1 MRKKKYV
8 FLTGTSRS
16 GGKLISNIF
25 ALNPYCFSLSEYIYY
40 FRHIHKK
47 YHNLNNR
54 YLFILAGEFCLRS
67 KFRNQ
72 IELNHKD
79 LFNFL
84 KEKNIKNYNQLYT
97 NLFDYLNLKFNVS
110 PIINIE
116 GEANEWRNINSYLK
130 LDKNFYAIQ
139 YIRDP
144 RAVLSSFK
152 KITFSKN
159 YGYFNSIFQW
169 IDSVN
174 YHQKLLKKF
183 SKKRYMLIKF
193 EDIHLFPSKSC
204 KKIFNF
210 INLEYE
216 SSFFQKKNWKK
227 RLNSKIAYANISS
240 YDMKPKYGFDKSRI
254 NQWKKHL
261 ENWEIETVNYL
272 CRNGLFFF
280 KYEKNLKFN
289 MKLVNLGLSK
299 IRKNPFLK
307 RNLELFL
314 NKKIIKEIFPRDPS
328 NPKNWGSNKTFVTK
342 FVEDNDYKSFIE
354 STKKIKKLKFI

>member
-1 MRKKKYV
+1 MSKKYV

-40 FRHIHKK
+40 FRHIYKK
-47 YHNLNNR
+47 YHNLNNKD
-54 YLFILAGEFCLRS
+54 LFILSGEFCLRS
-67 KFRNQ
+67 KIRNE
-72 IELNHKD
+72 IKLKHKD
-79 LFNFL
+79 LFNYL
-84 KEKNIKNYNQLYT
+84 KAKNIKNYNQLYT
-97 NLFDYLNLKFNVS
+97 NLFDYLNLNFNVS
-110 PIINIE
+110 PIVNIE
-116 GEANEWRNINSYLK
+116 GEANEWRNINNFLK
-130 LDKNFYAIQ
+130 LNKNCYAIQ

-193 EDIHLFPSKSC
+193 EDIHLFPNISC

-210 INLEYE
+210 INLEYK

-227 RLNSKIAYANISS
+227 KLNSKIAYANISS

-272 CRNGLFFF
+272 CRNGLFFL
-280 KYEKNLKFN
+280 KYEKSLKFN

-299 IRKNPFLK
+299 IRKNYFLK
-307 RNLELFL
+307 KNLEFFL

-328 NPKNWGSNKTFVTK
+328 NPKNWSSSKTFVTK
-342 FVEDNDYKSFIE
+342 FVEENDYKDFVE
-354 STKKIKKLKFI
+354 ATKKIKKLKFI